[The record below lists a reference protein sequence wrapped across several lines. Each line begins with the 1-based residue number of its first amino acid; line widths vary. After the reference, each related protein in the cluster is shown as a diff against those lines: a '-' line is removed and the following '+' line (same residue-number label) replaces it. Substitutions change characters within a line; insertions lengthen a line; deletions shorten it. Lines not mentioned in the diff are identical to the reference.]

1 MKLVH
6 PEVHFQIIF
15 SEQEIP
21 VLLLESPICWRMIQ
35 KELFVQ
41 YGGGEGN
48 WVLSHEDK
56 ELKIQ
61 KSVEMILNPINL
73 EENHKRIMN
82 KFLQSLSEKAVS
94 ENYWQKG
101 QELNTEIQRF
111 FGELEMEYS
120 FGYHINPEIDFS
132 ALAKAMGI
140 QIENEYESDLER
152 LFQYCLLAKDILDI
166 RLFVFWNLHQYFT
179 CQELEWLYQE
189 FMVRKWN
196 MLLVES
202 CVNERIPEEKYYI
215 IDKDNCEIY

>member
-61 KSVEMILNPINL
+61 KSVEMILNPIKL

-82 KFLQSLSEKAVS
+82 KFLQSLSEKAAS

-179 CQELEWLYQE
+179 CQELERLYQE

-202 CVNERIPEEKYYI
+202 SVNERIPEEKYYI